1 MKLSVFVFVLVLAC
15 VLFAQAPTEKA
26 PAPPSN
32 PEIAKAPAAATARI
46 ESQPAGESL
55 TYTVNW
61 PTGLSLGEA
70 HLRTS
75 KRNTSEGPRVETEFH
90 LDASVPGFP
99 VLENHHSVADGEFCS
114 IDFKK
119 QYTHGKR
126 KADETMT
133 FDQAA
138 RKATRE
144 TKGGGKSEL
153 STAACAKD
161 ALAYIGYVR
170 RELGAGRL
178 PPRQQVYYGAGYD
191 LKIDFQGTAAIKLGE
206 AEVNADRVS
215 VAMKGPVTEMTFEVY
230 FAKDAG
236 RTPVLVR
243 VPLQLATFSM
253 ELVR

>member
-1 MKLSVFVFVLVLAC
+1 
-15 VLFAQAPTEKA
+15 
-26 PAPPSN
+26 
-32 PEIAKAPAAATARI
+32 
-46 ESQPAGESL
+46 
-55 TYTVNW
+55 
-61 PTGLSLGEA
+61 
-70 HLRTS
+70 
-75 KRNTSEGPRVETEFH
+75 

-114 IDFKK
+114 IEFTK
-119 QYTHGKR
+119 QYTHGKH
-126 KADETMT
+126 KADETMG

-144 TKGGGKSEL
+144 TKNGGKSEI
-153 STAACAKD
+153 STPACAKD

-170 RELGAGRL
+170 RELAAGRL

-191 LKIDFQGTAAIKLGE
+191 LKIDFQGTASLKLGE

-215 VAMKGPVTEMTFEVY
+215 VAMKGPATEMSFEVY
-230 FAKDAG
+230 FAKDAA

>member
-1 MKLSVFVFVLVLAC
+1 MKFLVFLLVPAAAC
-15 VLFAQAPTEKA
+15 LLFAQAGAGKPQL
-26 PAPPSN
+26 PPPN
-32 PEIAKAPAAATARI
+32 PEIAKAPATAARI
-46 ESQPAGESL
+46 DAQSAGESL
-55 TYTVNW
+55 AYTINW

-70 HLRTS
+70 HLRTT
-75 KRNTSEGPRVETEFH
+75 KRNTPEGPRIETAFH

-99 VLENHHSVADGEFCS
+99 VLENHNSVADGEFCS
-114 IDFKK
+114 TEFTK

-126 KADETMT
+126 KADETMK
-133 FDQAA
+133 FDQAG

-153 STAACAKD
+153 STPACAKD

-170 RELGAGRL
+170 RELAAGRL

-191 LKIDFQGTAAIKLGE
+191 LKIDFQGTSAIKIGE
-206 AEVNADRVS
+206 AEVSADRVS
-215 VAMKGPVTEMTFEVY
+215 IAMKGPVTEITFEVY